1 MRRTAGLMSVACLL
15 VVAVAAQERPLPER
29 EAFLRETRKHLQ
41 TDTSLQSSYV
51 YVETRRE
58 QKLDKR
64 GRVVEESVKVFES
77 YPGLPGENRWE
88 RLIAENGRPRPAAEL
103 EKVDRDRQRQAEALA
118 RRLTEQP
125 AKERARQERNLAEQ
139 QREFEAIVDD
149 IFIVFDIDMR
159 GREAIEGHDT
169 IALSLTPRPKAK
181 PRTHEGRQMQKFSL
195 RAWISESDHELVR
208 LDAEAIDTLSMG
220 FAVLA
225 RLDKGSQ
232 LSFLRRRVNNEVWL
246 PAAVHFSGAY
256 TRRPCPDT
264 PAQRHIGVLGLPQ
277 VLRRHRHDVSA
288 AEDAMMRTHS
298 WWSPTRKT
306 SEAPPQTRELVR
318 GRMASPR

>member
-58 QKLDKR
+58 QQLDKR
-64 GRVVEESVKVFES
+64 GRVLEESVKFFES

-88 RLIAENGRPRPAAEL
+88 RLIAENGQPRPAAEL
-103 EKVDRDRQRQAEALA
+103 EKVDRDRQRQADALA

-125 AKERARQERNLAEQ
+125 ANERARQERDLAEQ
-139 QREFEAIVDD
+139 RREFEAIVDD
-149 IFIVFDIDMR
+149 IFIVFDIEMR

-169 IALSLTPRPKAK
+169 VAFSLTPRPKAK
-181 PRTHEGRQMQKFSL
+181 PRTHEGRQMQKFSI

-208 LDAEAIDTLSMG
+208 LDAEAIDSLSSG
-220 FAVLA
+220 FGLLV
-225 RLDKGSQ
+225 RLHKGSE

-246 PAAVHFSGAY
+246 PAAVHFRGDA
-256 TRRPCPDT
+256 R
-264 PAQRHIGVLGLPQ
+264 VGL
-277 VLRRHRHDVSA
+277 VRTLRRSG
-288 AEDAMMRTHS
+288 
-298 WWSPTRKT
+298 T
-306 SEAPPQTRELVR
+306 SEFSGYRKFSVATDTTYQPPKTQ
-318 GRMASPR
+318 